1 MVDDRGNYFAPCGWM
16 KKEMSPFEL
25 VDGCKACAQR
35 YHYRVRVPVTAGPR
49 PMPPDPHGPV
59 ANAVALGAVAALAP
73 PGSGVVARNTVG
85 DRAVGQGAP
94 SSGPRGDELGR
105 APPEVRVR
113 WVGPPSAGLHPA
125 VTPPCLYLPTLETV
139 RSPPGQQ
146 TLGAPCALPRGEGSR
161 GDEVVSP
168 GARNTVGARAVGQ
181 GAPSS
186 CPCGEELGRAPPDVR
201 PLWWGPPESDIH
213 FELTPPC
220 NYPPPLRTV
229 RSPRGQQTFG
239 APRAVTR
246 GEGNWGDEGQG
257 RRGHDWDSEYGRA
270 Q

>member
-85 DRAVGQGAP
+85 YRAVGQGAP

-113 WVGPPSAGLHPA
+113 WVGPPSFQPHN
-125 VTPPCLYLPTLETV
+125 TFPCKMSL
-139 RSPPGQQ
+139 
-146 TLGAPCALPRGEGSR
+146 
-161 GDEVVSP
+161 
-168 GARNTVGARAVGQ
+168 
-181 GAPSS
+181 
-186 CPCGEELGRAPPDVR
+186 R
-201 PLWWGPPESDIH
+201 P
-213 FELTPPC
+213 
-220 NYPPPLRTV
+220 
-229 RSPRGQQTFG
+229 
-239 APRAVTR
+239 
-246 GEGNWGDEGQG
+246 
-257 RRGHDWDSEYGRA
+257 
-270 Q
+270 

>member
-35 YHYRVRVPVTAGPR
+35 YHYRVKVPVTAGPR
-49 PMPPDPHGPV
+49 PTPPDPHGPV

-125 VTPPCLYLPTLETV
+125 VTPLLCGHMGLDCF
-139 RSPPGQQ
+139 RSFLVLRLVISVNRPSGGLIQ
-146 TLGAPCALPRGEGSR
+146 ALLMLL
-161 GDEVVSP
+161 
-168 GARNTVGARAVGQ
+168 AT
-181 GAPSS
+181 
-186 CPCGEELGRAPPDVR
+186 
-201 PLWWGPPESDIH
+201 
-213 FELTPPC
+213 
-220 NYPPPLRTV
+220 
-229 RSPRGQQTFG
+229 
-239 APRAVTR
+239 
-246 GEGNWGDEGQG
+246 
-257 RRGHDWDSEYGRA
+257 
-270 Q
+270 